1 MSIYVLQRCGCYEV
15 FLVCY
20 VSRRQKLFQK
30 TDSKNCVKF
39 INKKHIEY
47 LSKKII
53 MNSKVDYTFK
63 IIKYIS
69 NKRMQVVPLLSL
81 LHYS

>member
-1 MSIYVLQRCGCYEV
+1 MNHMGCYEV

-20 VSRRQKLFQK
+20 VSRQQKLFQK
-30 TDSKNCVKF
+30 TDLKNYVKF

-53 MNSKVDYTFK
+53 MNSKVDYTF

-81 LHYS
+81 LHYSQI